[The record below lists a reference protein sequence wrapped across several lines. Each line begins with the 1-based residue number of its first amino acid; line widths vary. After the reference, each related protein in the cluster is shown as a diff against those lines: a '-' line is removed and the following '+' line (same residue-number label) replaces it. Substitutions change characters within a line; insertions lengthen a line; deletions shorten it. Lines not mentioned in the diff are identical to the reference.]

1 MDELRKSLYNVE
13 SGINSLC
20 AHLAEVAQHGSR
32 DVRDNLIE
40 VLRKLVSGEIVATV
54 FADFSKPG
62 LRKIFVIGD
71 TNEAQMKALRA
82 FEAELDKQHPAPGSN
97 GNPAKGASG
106 SIGGRSEVNLTGLQ
120 L

>member
-1 MDELRKSLYNVE
+1 MDELRESLYNVE

-40 VLRKLVSGEIVATV
+40 VLHKLVSGEIVATV

-71 TNEAQMKALRA
+71 TNEAQMKVLRA

-97 GNPAKGASG
+97 GSQAKGVSG
-106 SIGGRSEVNLTGLQ
+106 LSGGRRLI
-120 L
+120 

>member
-1 MDELRKSLYNVE
+1 MDELRESLYNVE

-40 VLRKLVSGEIVATV
+40 VLHKLVSGEIVATV

-71 TNEAQMKALRA
+71 TNEAQMKVLRA

-97 GNPAKGASG
+97 GNPAKVIPFPPQATT
-106 SIGGRSEVNLTGLQ
+106 EE
-120 L
+120 

>member
-1 MDELRKSLYNVE
+1 MDELRESLYNVE

-40 VLRKLVSGEIVATV
+40 VLHKLVSGEIVATV

-71 TNEAQMKALRA
+71 RRLSKDLRHKVA
-82 FEAELDKQHPAPGSN
+82 FSPSLRTTDLRPTSTRRTPQ
-97 GNPAKGASG
+97 
-106 SIGGRSEVNLTGLQ
+106 RSSRFKTPCSSTP
-120 L
+120 